1 MTYHTWFQKK
11 KHDMLHANV
20 TWLDLDVTLVV
31 AGIIIKKFEIYKNK
45 NN

>member
-1 MTYHTWFQKK
+1 
-11 KHDMLHANV
+11 MLHANV